1 MTTKRAEQRT
11 KVRRMAK
18 YVIGDMIE
26 RTIHTGID
34 LSQEADLAGTTEAAL
49 IKELERQAAIMFDAG
64 IRS

>member
-1 MTTKRAEQRT
+1 
-11 KVRRMAK
+11 MAK